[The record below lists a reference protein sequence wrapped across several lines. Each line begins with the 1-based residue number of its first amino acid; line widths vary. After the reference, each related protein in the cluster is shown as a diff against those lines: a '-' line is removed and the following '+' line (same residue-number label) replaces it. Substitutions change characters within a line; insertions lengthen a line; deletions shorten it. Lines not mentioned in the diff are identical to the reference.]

1 MLALAT
7 TVTALTY
14 FDAGDFMKAVG
25 ASGRV
30 FELLEREPKVNYK
43 GGQSADATFGAIE
56 LHNVDF
62 SYPSRVDHP
71 VLRGLSLE
79 VKPGTVVALV
89 GPSGGG
95 KSTVFQL
102 IERFYLPTCK
112 QPTAPSHSS
121 ITHNTTA
128 TPRSIGILGS
138 TNAVAAGHR
147 ARCLNVC
154 TV

>member
-1 MLALAT
+1 
-7 TVTALTY
+7 
-14 FDAGDFMKAVG
+14 MKAVG

-43 GGQSADATFGAIE
+43 GGQRADATFGAIE
-56 LHNVDF
+56 LHDVNF
-62 SYPSRVDHP
+62 SYPSRADHP

-102 IERFYLPTCK
+102 IERFYLPTGK
-112 QPTAPSHSS
+112 QPTAPSHLSV
-121 ITHNTTA
+121 IRYTRA
-128 TPRSIGILGS
+128 TSWSLGILDS

-147 ARCLNVC
+147 VLCLNVC
-154 TV
+154 AV